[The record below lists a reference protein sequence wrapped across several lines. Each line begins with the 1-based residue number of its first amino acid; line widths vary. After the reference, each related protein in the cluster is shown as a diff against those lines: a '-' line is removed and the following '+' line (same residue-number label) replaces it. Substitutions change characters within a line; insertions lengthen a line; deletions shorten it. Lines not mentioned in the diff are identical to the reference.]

1 MAPSLPVM
9 KKALNNQPLLKA
21 FALLATALLTVGQI
35 APTRTAIDQNR
46 LQGYWE
52 GEGAGGK
59 CSITI
64 TGDTL
69 LYRAGTN
76 WHKTTFTLPAGTEPQ
91 QLHATI
97 KDSWPP
103 SKDSI
108 GTVVP
113 AIIKIEDG
121 TLTLAAYSIGEEPPK
136 SFADATT
143 KYVVKQAQTTKEKS
157 KTPKTTEAPKPG
169 LTCDFLKLPDI
180 FGAAR

>member
-1 MAPSLPVM
+1 MN
-9 KKALNNQPLLKA
+9 KALNQFVWGA
-21 FALLATALLTVGQI
+21 FALSLTALLAAGQST
-35 APTRTAIDQNR
+35 PRRSAIELNH

-64 TGDTL
+64 TGNSL

-76 WHKTTFTLPAGTEPQ
+76 WHKTTFTLPAGTDPQ

-103 SKDSI
+103 SKDAI
-108 GTVVP
+108 GQVVP

-121 TLTLAAYSIGEEPPK
+121 TLTLAAYNMSEEPPK
-136 SFADATT
+136 TFADATT
-143 KYVVKQAQTTKEKS
+143 KYVVKQVQPKKENAKPSETK
-157 KTPKTTEAPKPG
+157 
-169 LTCDFLKLPDI
+169 
-180 FGAAR
+180 